1 MKIEIKKSVLLKKLL
16 VLITNEK
23 GKGLKT
29 LTPKQMLQR
38 ISIELHN

>member
-1 MKIEIKKSVLLKKLL
+1 MKIEIKQSVLLKKFL

-23 GKGLKT
+23 GKGLEI